1 MKLKL
6 CYLAIITS
14 TLLFQSCGGG
24 GLANGQKDTDDM
36 KPVAGVED
44 TSARPRPPENAAVLT
59 TDQHFIYDINK
70 QPVLLRGISLD
81 YGKNP
86 TTRIAGITA
95 IQTTDSN
102 VVRLVIDENTTDVQ
116 LEGALAKA
124 VSAGLITVISFT
136 DSTGKLSGSED
147 GAYLLDV
154 VDSLWLKKWA
164 PVIAQDRF
172 QANIMIDIA
181 SGWGPSDIFNQDSLG
196 YQTYLDT
203 YKALIR
209 KFRTAGWKVPL
220 VIEAPSN
227 GEDFNAFLNG
237 RSRELMAADTAKN
250 LVFGVNIEGPKWN
263 TSDKIF
269 NAATLLY
276 NEKVPFMATGI
287 AGSGVANEGDAPVDH
302 MDVLAKSAGDPALD
316 LTLPWTT
323 TDDAAAYVVNLDA
336 PLDLRGG
343 AVLSTQVFLD
353 KLYAEF
359 ELNGSG
365 NFVQRG
371 KLKFVMYTKDA
382 SGNALRLGSTT
393 ASDLRSNQWSKLSY
407 SFPRSAGD
415 IDPTNYM
422 NGATEFDLTAVTAV
436 GIEVLANGKPANL
449 KADIKFD
456 DLAILPGVPPVYVAN
471 FDSSADEWIKAFGSV
486 TVGQA
491 NGSLTL
497 LPTGSDFAIQLAGW
511 NGPSINTIPFSKTL
525 EVTHRIYI
533 PASYDTSKLWAKM
546 FGQFGSGW
554 TWVETPFN
562 TSSLIAGQW
571 NEVKTTLAFNEQIPA
586 TDINTAQA
594 FGLQIGGFTGTETEP
609 ILVDSISIS
618 DPNAR
623 PTKTVTSTQYKAT
636 FTKGT
641 EGFVNAGWDNG
652 KATLAM
658 VDGELQVTL
667 PPGDNGAINKAD
679 INSVAEIDF
688 KGNVTIKMKIFVPAD
703 WADKDFAIRP
713 FMQDG
718 NWNHY
723 QYAELK
729 VADLMPG
736 EWANLEFKI
745 TSFPAGFS
753 RVLKPQMFG
762 FQFGNA
768 PGGVIKF
775 DDIEIVGD
783 TQVDDSKPVFTLG
796 FSTPEERYSV
806 KFDFAAGSFTESAL
820 ASAKS
825 VEWKVIPFGWTAT
838 SWKGGANPE
847 LDLSNAE
854 DIVDLTTRGEEIVNG
869 VFGIKQTSHPAVIS
883 PASAQ

>member
-6 CYLAIITS
+6 CYLAIVTS
-14 TLLFQSCGGG
+14 TLLFQGCGGG
-24 GLANGQKDTDDM
+24 GLANGPKDTDDM

-44 TSARPRPPENAAVLT
+44 TSARPRPPENAVVIT
-59 TDQHFIYDINK
+59 TDQHIIYDADK
-70 QPVLLRGISLD
+70 KPVFLRGISLD
-81 YGKNP
+81 YAKQP
-86 TTRIAGITA
+86 TTRINGIPA
-95 IQTTDSN
+95 IKATKAN
-102 VVRLVIDENTTDVQ
+102 VVRLLIDENTTDTQ
-116 LEGALAKA
+116 LEGALATA
-124 VSAGLITVISFT
+124 VTSGLITVISFT

-147 GAYLLDV
+147 GAYLLNV
-154 VDSLWLKKWA
+154 VDNLWLKKWA

-172 QANIMIDIA
+172 QANIMINIA

-196 YQTYLDT
+196 YQTYIDT
-203 YKALIR
+203 YKSLIR

-220 VIEAPSN
+220 VIDAPSN
-227 GEDFNAFLNG
+227 GQDFNAFLNG
-237 RSRELMAADTAKN
+237 RSRELTAADSAKN
-250 LVFGVNIEGPKWN
+250 LVFGINIEGPKWN

-276 NEKVPFMATGI
+276 NEKVPFIATGL

-302 MDVLAKSAGDPALD
+302 LDVLAKSAGDPALD

-323 TDDAAAYVVNLDA
+323 TDDAAAYVVNLPSA
-336 PLDLRGG
+336 LDLRGG

-359 ELNGSG
+359 ELNSSG

-371 KLKFVMYTKDA
+371 KLKFVMYAKDA

-407 SFPRSAGD
+407 SFPRSEGD
-415 IDPTNYM
+415 IDPTNYL
-422 NGATEFDLTAVTAV
+422 NGASSFDLTAVKSI
-436 GIEVLANGKPANL
+436 GIEIIANGKPASL

-471 FDSSADEWIKAFGSV
+471 FDASNDEWIKAWGSV
-486 TVGQA
+486 DVGTVGGA
-491 NGSLTL
+491 LSLK
-497 LPTGSDFAIQLAGW
+497 PTGGDFAIQLAGW
-511 NGPSINTIPFSKTL
+511 NGPSINTIPFNKVL
-525 EVTHRIYI
+525 EITHRIYL
-533 PASYDTSKLWAKM
+533 PASYNPANMWGKL

-554 TWVETPFN
+554 TWVDTTLN
-562 TSSLIAGQW
+562 VGNLKAGQW
-571 NEVKTTLAFNEQIPA
+571 NEIKTTVAFNEKISA
-586 TDINTAQA
+586 GDINTAQA
-594 FGLQIGGFTGTETEP
+594 FGMQIGGFSGTETEP
-609 ILVDSISIS
+609 ILIDSISIS

-658 VDGELQVTL
+658 VNGELQVTL
-667 PPGDNGAINKAD
+667 PAGDNGAINKAD

-688 KGNVTIKMKIFVPAD
+688 KGNVTIKFKLFVPAD
-703 WADKDFAIRP
+703 WAGKDFAIKP

-729 VADLMPG
+729 VADLVPG
-736 EWANLEFKI
+736 DWANIEIKL
-745 TSFPAGFS
+745 TSFPSGFS

-762 FQFGNA
+762 FQFNNA

-775 DDIEIVGD
+775 DDIEVIGD

-796 FSTPEERYSV
+796 FSTQAELDSV
-806 KFDFAAGSFTESAL
+806 KFDFGAGSFTESAL

-825 VEWKVIPFGWTAT
+825 SEWKVIPFGWLAT
-838 SWKGGANPE
+838 SWKGTTNGE
-847 LDLSNAE
+847 LDISKAE
-854 DIVDLTTRGEEIVNG
+854 DIVDLTARGEDIVNST
-869 VFGIKQTSHPAVIS
+869 FGIKATSVPATIS
-883 PASAQ
+883 VPTTK